1 MGVSGITFINLP
13 SNYKGMYLVSDLPIC
28 IVRLKPKASKPRGPL
43 ATVSNIFGTVI
54 GISYIYHHSAL
65 KSINNPS
72 VICSSLIKFL
82 NVTNLYLLLQYISH
96 ILFSF

>member
-1 MGVSGITFINLP
+1 VSI
-13 SNYKGMYLVSDLPIC
+13 
-28 IVRLKPKASKPRGPL
+28 
-43 ATVSNIFGTVI
+43 IFGTVI